1 MGSIDDAIAQA
12 ISRQRREPDLSAA
25 GCATGC
31 ATGCAAAQEAGKPAA
46 ELAAKR
52 KPADSAGL
60 VDPFSPEAILRAA
73 NEDDDLYDPYS
84 DYMDALTRSAY
95 EPPEADPWR

>member
-1 MGSIDDAIAQA
+1 MDSIDDAIAQA
-12 ISRQRREPDLSAA
+12 INRQKRELELPVASCVAA
-25 GCATGC
+25 G
-31 ATGCAAAQEAGKPAA
+31 EAGKLAA
-46 ELAAKR
+46 ELATKH
-52 KPADSAGL
+52 KPADSAAP

-84 DYMDALTRSAY
+84 DYMDALARSTY

>member
-12 ISRQRREPDLSAA
+12 INRQKHELESPAADSDVSAA
-25 GCATGC
+25 
-31 ATGCAAAQEAGKPAA
+31 AAEEASKLAA
-46 ELAAKR
+46 ELATKH
-52 KPADSAGL
+52 KPADSAAP

-84 DYMDALTRSAY
+84 DYMDALARSTY

>member
-12 ISRQRREPDLSAA
+12 ISRQKRESESSAA
-25 GCATGC
+25 S
-31 ATGCAAAQEAGKPAA
+31 CAADCAAVGEAGKLAA
-46 ELAAKR
+46 ELVTKH
-52 KPADSAGL
+52 KPADSAAP

-84 DYMDALTRSAY
+84 DYMDALARSTY